1 MFLGFTRTGAP
12 PIRSLQALL
21 APPAGVGK
29 IPNMIN
35 RKVEAHHEVVSLFN
49 EIDQRF

>member
-1 MFLGFTRTGAP
+1 LV
-12 PIRSLQALL
+12 